1 MIFTT
6 IVFFLFITI
15 FFLLYWLVFDK
26 NLKLQNLL
34 LLAGSYI
41 FYAWADWRFLPLL
54 TGISLLNFLLGI
66 YIEKKPGANQK
77 RVLLLIGILQGIG
90 GLIFFKYF
98 NFFIASFNDAFS
110 ALKINVSLQTLNII
124 VPLGIS
130 FFTFRTISYLLDI
143 DKGKIKATH
152 NWIIFFTYVAYFPS
166 LLSGPIDKAK
176 TFIPQLEK
184 KRVFDYAR
192 ASDGM
197 RQILWGLFKK
207 LVVADN
213 CALITNYIF
222 SNYHDLPASTLLLGT
237 FFYCIQV
244 YADFSGYSDMAIG
257 ISHLLGI
264 NITKN
269 FDYPLFSQN
278 IADFWRKWHI
288 SLTAWLTE
296 YVFTPLSI
304 AFRHLRKKGLIL
316 AILLNFAI
324 IGIWHGANW
333 TFLLF
338 GLLHGSFYIPLILKD
353 TMNKKRKIAKGKIFP
368 SLREAINMVSLFIL
382 IMFTFVIF
390 RLNTI
395 TDAFNYYKLLFSRS
409 LLSKPITNDGV
420 TVTVTFI
427 FIIIM
432 ISTEWLQREKDH
444 GLQIDSI
451 KSRVVRMSVYY
462 LLFLFIFIFKA
473 NEANQFIYFQF

>member
-1 MIFTT
+1 MSFTT

-15 FFLLYWLVFDK
+15 FFLLYWLVFNK

-90 GLIFFKYF
+90 ALVFFKYF
-98 NFFIASFNDAFS
+98 NFFIASFNDVFS
-110 ALKINVSLQTLNII
+110 SLKINVSLQTLNII

-152 NWIIFFTYVAYFPS
+152 DWIMFFTYVAYFPS

-184 KRVFDYAR
+184 KRVFDYAQ

-222 SNYHDLPASTLLLGT
+222 SNYHELPASTLFLGT

-257 ISHLLGI
+257 ISNLLGI

-269 FDYPLFSQN
+269 FDYPFFSQN

-288 SLTAWLTE
+288 SLTAWLTQ

-304 AFRHLRKKGLIL
+304 AFRNYRKKGLIL

-333 TFLLF
+333 NFLLF

-368 SLREAINMVSLFIL
+368 SLRETINMVSLFIL

-395 TDAFNYYKLLFSRS
+395 TDALNYYKLLFSRS
-409 LLSKPITNDGV
+409 LFSKPITNDGV

-427 FIIIM
+427 FIIVM

-444 GLQIDSI
+444 GLQIDNI
-451 KSRVVRMSVYY
+451 KSRLVRMSVYY
-462 LLFLFIFIFKA
+462 LLFLSIFIFKA

>member
-1 MIFTT
+1 M
-6 IVFFLFITI
+6 
-15 FFLLYWLVFDK
+15 
-26 NLKLQNLL
+26 L

-222 SNYHDLPASTLLLGT
+222 SNY
-237 FFYCIQV
+237 Q
-244 YADFSGYSDMAIG
+244 
-257 ISHLLGI
+257 
-264 NITKN
+264 
-269 FDYPLFSQN
+269 LF
-278 IADFWRKWHI
+278 
-288 SLTAWLTE
+288 
-296 YVFTPLSI
+296 
-304 AFRHLRKKGLIL
+304 KK
-316 AILLNFAI
+316 A
-324 IGIWHGANW
+324 
-333 TFLLF
+333 
-338 GLLHGSFYIPLILKD
+338 P
-353 TMNKKRKIAKGKIFP
+353 
-368 SLREAINMVSLFIL
+368 
-382 IMFTFVIF
+382 
-390 RLNTI
+390 
-395 TDAFNYYKLLFSRS
+395 
-409 LLSKPITNDGV
+409 
-420 TVTVTFI
+420 
-427 FIIIM
+427 
-432 ISTEWLQREKDH
+432 
-444 GLQIDSI
+444 
-451 KSRVVRMSVYY
+451 
-462 LLFLFIFIFKA
+462 
-473 NEANQFIYFQF
+473 

>member
-1 MIFTT
+1 MSFTT

-15 FFLLYWLVFDK
+15 FFLLYWLVFNK

-90 GLIFFKYF
+90 GLVFFKYF
-98 NFFIASFNDAFS
+98 NFFIASFNDVFS
-110 ALKINVSLQTLNII
+110 SLKINVSLQTLNII

-152 NWIIFFTYVAYFPS
+152 DWIMFFTYVAYFPS

-184 KRVFDYAR
+184 KRVFDYAQ

-222 SNYHDLPASTLLLGT
+222 SNYHELPASTLLLGT

-257 ISHLLGI
+257 ISNLLGI

-269 FDYPLFSQN
+269 FDYPFFSQN

-288 SLTAWLTE
+288 SLTAWLTQ

-304 AFRHLRKKGLIL
+304 AFRNYRKKGLIL

-333 TFLLF
+333 NFLLF

-368 SLREAINMVSLFIL
+368 SLRETINMVSLFIL

-395 TDAFNYYKLLFSRS
+395 TDALNYYKLLFSRS
-409 LLSKPITNDGV
+409 LFSKPITNDGV

-427 FIIIM
+427 FIIVM

-444 GLQIDSI
+444 GLQIDNI
-451 KSRVVRMSVYY
+451 KSRLVRMSVYY
-462 LLFLFIFIFKA
+462 LLFLSIFIFKA